1 MAKNILFVCATGI
14 ATSTAVANKVMD
26 YLRDNGV
33 TGVTYHQTNV
43 ASLNANSDDADLI
56 VSTTSVPYE
65 LNIPVISGLP
75 LITGIR
81 EEKVLKEILEEVQ
94 KGE

>member
-1 MAKNILFVCATGI
+1 MAKNIIIVCATGT

-26 YLRDNGV
+26 YLKENGV
-33 TGVTYHQTNV
+33 TDVTYHQTNV

-56 VSTTSVPYE
+56 VSTKSVPYE
-65 LNIPVISGLP
+65 LDIPVISGLP

-81 EEKVLKEILEEVQ
+81 EEKVLESILEEI
-94 KGE
+94 KKEG